1 MTIEDT
7 QSNFKIVPVIYE
19 CKNYGILHRLSFFFY
34 ILSHAWKHGFLDAR
48 HYANLPYLNQNG
60 KTLNNALHSEVEI
73 DVK

>member
-1 MTIEDT
+1 MA
-7 QSNFKIVPVIYE
+7 
-19 CKNYGILHRLSFFFY
+19 FY
-34 ILSHAWKHGFLDAR
+34 IDSLISFTLLSHAWKHGFLDAR

>member
-1 MTIEDT
+1 MNAKTMA
-7 QSNFKIVPVIYE
+7 
-19 CKNYGILHRLSFFFY
+19 FY
-34 ILSHAWKHGFLDAR
+34 IDSLISFTLLSHAWKHGFLDAR